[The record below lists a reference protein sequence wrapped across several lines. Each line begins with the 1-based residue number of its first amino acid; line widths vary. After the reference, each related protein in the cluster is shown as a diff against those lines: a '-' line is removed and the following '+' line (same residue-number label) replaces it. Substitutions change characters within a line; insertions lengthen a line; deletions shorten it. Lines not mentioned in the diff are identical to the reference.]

1 MEHPPPFQKKNNIKN
16 KMNLLNIN
24 DPKCGQFNIR
34 IVIYV
39 SKIVCQRKK
48 GLFDPN
54 ND

>member
-1 MEHPPPFQKKNNIKN
+1 MTQNVAE
-16 KMNLLNIN
+16 
-24 DPKCGQFNIR
+24 FNIR